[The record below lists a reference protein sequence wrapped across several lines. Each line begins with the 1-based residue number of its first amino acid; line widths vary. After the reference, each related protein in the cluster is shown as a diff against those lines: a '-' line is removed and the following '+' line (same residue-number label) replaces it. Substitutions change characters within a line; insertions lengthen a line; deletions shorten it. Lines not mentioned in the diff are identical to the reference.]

1 MVLWEADPSRGHV
14 LTLPVTGMA
23 VFPRLK
29 HVIPAALLGRALC
42 PARALPGS
50 GSPQQ
55 LLTEATPEPTSVK
68 AHPTNPANTS
78 HCCLCYGVRTFP
90 GKRGSDWN
98 TARSQLGKACLLG
111 IPSLH
116 LTRGEEDDCLA
127 EELLRH
133 RSEVFNICVN
143 KCLCLG
149 EFIFLFPAVSF
160 LFFFLIYL
168 QLLGSF
174 FAFLLG
180 VRHDKLLTSI
190 FNFFFLVLLSVFP
203 SC

>member
-1 MVLWEADPSRGHV
+1 M
-14 LTLPVTGMA
+14 
-23 VFPRLK
+23 
-29 HVIPAALLGRALC
+29 LGRGLC

-50 GSPQQ
+50 GSSQQ
-55 LLTEATPEPTSVK
+55 LLTAATPEPTSVK

-78 HCCLCYGVRTFP
+78 HCCLCHWGEYIPWKERV
-90 GKRGSDWN
+90 
-98 TARSQLGKACLLG
+98 RSQLGKACLLG

-116 LTRGEEDDCLA
+116 LARGEEDDSLICLA

-174 FAFLLG
+174 FCFS
-180 VRHDKLLTSI
+180 TWS
-190 FNFFFLVLLSVFP
+190 
-203 SC
+203 